1 METTQPL
8 MRTEC
13 FDCEGQAELD
23 LQVGTGRIEVRTSD
37 SPHVRVEVSAE
48 AGDPSR
54 WDQRLEDLVIR
65 FSDERRRL
73 LVRTPR
79 SFRRV
84 EIALLV
90 EAPAGSQLTAS
101 TQKGPITVDGF
112 LSRLKTAT
120 GSGDVVAERIDGD
133 VDVRVG
139 SGTIRLGRVEGRL
152 RSQSG
157 SGEIE
162 VASISGR
169 EAKLASGSGDMW
181 ASVSCTRTVHA
192 RTGSGNVAIAEA
204 AEGQFD
210 LMTGSGDVRVAVRPG
225 VAAEIDLV
233 LGLRTGPERARG
245 SRSTTAERS
254 VAYASERGHRIG
266 ATLSLTSAA
275 G

>member
-90 EAPAGSQLTAS
+90 EAPTGSQLTAS
-101 TQKGPITVDGF
+101 THKGPITVDGF

-139 SGTIRLGRVEGRL
+139 SGAIRLGRVEEGSAPRAGLAKSRLPRSAAGR
-152 RSQSG
+152 RSWRAAAATCG
-157 SGEIE
+157 
-162 VASISGR
+162 
-169 EAKLASGSGDMW
+169 
-181 ASVSCTRTVHA
+181 SVSCTRTCTHEP
-192 RTGSGNVAIAEA
+192 GA
-204 AEGQFD
+204 ATSRSQ
-210 LMTGSGDVRVAVRPG
+210 T
-225 VAAEIDLV
+225 
-233 LGLRTGPERARG
+233 LRRG
-245 SRSTTAERS
+245 SSIS
-254 VAYASERGHRIG
+254 
-266 ATLSLTSAA
+266 
-275 G
+275 

>member
-65 FSDERRRL
+65 FSEERRRL

-90 EAPAGSQLTAS
+90 EAPTGSQLTAS
-101 TQKGPITVDGF
+101 THKGPITVDGF

-139 SGTIRLGRVEGRL
+139 SGAIRLGRVEGRL

-162 VASISGR
+162 VASIGGR

-181 ASVSCTRTVHA
+181 LGVVHSNVHA
-192 RTGSGNVAIAEA
+192 RTGSGNVAIADA

-225 VAAEIDLV
+225 VAAEIDLASGSGQARSELEV
-233 LGLRTGPERARG
+233 ADRPPPNAPSVRIRARTGSGDA
-245 SRSTTAERS
+245 
-254 VAYASERGHRIG
+254 VV
-266 ATLSLTSAA
+266 TSAA

>member
-90 EAPAGSQLTAS
+90 EAPFAAYRWETPPVSLATCGREFEFVLLDSPFLDVEPDGHAFANQFAAAGD
-101 TQKGPITVDGF
+101 KPITGF
-112 LSRLKTAT
+112 ANL
-120 GSGDVVAERIDGD
+120 GGDAHLIVP
-133 VDVRVG
+133 
-139 SGTIRLGRVEGRL
+139 
-152 RSQSG
+152 
-157 SGEIE
+157 
-162 VASISGR
+162 
-169 EAKLASGSGDMW
+169 
-181 ASVSCTRTVHA
+181 C
-192 RTGSGNVAIAEA
+192 
-204 AEGQFD
+204 
-210 LMTGSGDVRVAVRPG
+210 P
-225 VAAEIDLV
+225 
-233 LGLRTGPERARG
+233 RAPAP
-245 SRSTTAERS
+245 S
-254 VAYASERGHRIG
+254 
-266 ATLSLTSAA
+266 
-275 G
+275 